1 MGENRIR
8 GVPIYLLLH
17 RLSGNAWP
25 GKIFSFQA
33 VAWCGRCFPNPKSSS
48 ILKHVS
54 QDFMSYKMY
63 VAVSFYCSHAITLHL
78 YQYGAIFQYLFLLS
92 IESGCYIMLGNLR
105 WKKNAVRESGSIWL
119 YQRKFWWSW
128 KSIVLIR
135 FEQWSVISIATQFI
149 NCIYYTCN

>member
-1 MGENRIR
+1 MRENRIR

-105 WKKNAVRESGSIWL
+105 WKKKNKMQFVNLDQSDFTKENFDDLESPL
-119 YQRKFWWSW
+119 Y
-128 KSIVLIR
+128 
-135 FEQWSVISIATQFI
+135 
-149 NCIYYTCN
+149 